1 MEGSTRYVNHSC
13 RPSCLQVGSGEPCIP
28 LGKAVFSETPDS
40 MFVVTH
46 TQVQN
51 KQGQQHYFASSAE
64 ATIIRIEYTV
74 GIPQVPWYQSRPSAY
89 DWHTSQNI
97 ETSAVD
103 ENGEVWRHFGPGAAI
118 SLSLAELLHLAGFDS
133 LDDINSLTGANFAPS
148 ATDAMAAGPMFR
160 LSGMQI
166 GINMDCGLR
175 STDTDQ
181 RKCIMSVSSTPHSWV
196 SSASASTDGTIH
208 ANHGVRVRLHITG
221 REYSFDVHSAFLN
234 IASMLVYFKLP
245 ETIVFLVALYFCGHV
260 SDVYRHIV
268 YRRFSLAKEA
278 GAMAMRLLEHEITFS
293 ELETLDDQHAGLG
306 YIDKASIACSLEHIL
321 SRRTHTLDNTEMR
334 QMVDFCVSKVSH
346 KFKGATQKFVS
357 ENRAQAFFSEICE
370 SLNTICQDLREAFG
384 FAHIKTDHASERVDV
399 DKFASACSSLEMISF
414 SDLVKLFDK
423 DRNMSVLE
431 SLFMPLEFKACV
443 LEQCSAEDFEER
455 VRHSKRQSSHALEKK
470 VLGMLHNVE
479 TLAIQ
484 LEMYERSHQKL
495 LDDIRT
501 LQTQLSG
508 QQEETHVSQA
518 ILTGLREHV
527 SFPGSANFNNLRCP
541 DSDSGVTV
549 VQKIPAFQQPVW
561 NTDTAQGM
569 LSF

>member
-1 MEGSTRYVNHSC
+1 VKLLLMIKFPVYVKLENARLQVLSGCLNVILLVCTIGHFVFFGAWEKAHKIQGTGNLQALQYQNLTKLLRFGKSKAADQFCFPGYADYWADMEGSTRYVNHSC
-13 RPSCLQVGSGEPCIP
+13 RPSCLQVGSGEPFIP

-89 DWHTSQNI
+89 DWHTSQNV
-97 ETSAVD
+97 ETSAVY

-133 LDDINSLTGANFAPS
+133 LDDINSLAGANFAPS

-245 ETIVFLVALYFCGHV
+245 ETIVFLVALYFCGM
-260 SDVYRHIV
+260 
-268 YRRFSLAKEA
+268 SLMYT
-278 GAMAMRLLEHEITFS
+278 G
-293 ELETLDDQHAGLG
+293 TLF
-306 YIDKASIACSLEHIL
+306 IDASAL
-321 SRRTHTLDNTEMR
+321 
-334 QMVDFCVSKVSH
+334 
-346 KFKGATQKFVS
+346 QKK
-357 ENRAQAFFSEICE
+357 RAQWQCDC
-370 SLNTICQDLREAFG
+370 LNM
-384 FAHIKTDHASERVDV
+384 K
-399 DKFASACSSLEMISF
+399 
-414 SDLVKLFDK
+414 
-423 DRNMSVLE
+423 
-431 SLFMPLEFKACV
+431 SLF
-443 LEQCSAEDFEER
+443 
-455 VRHSKRQSSHALEKK
+455 
-470 VLGMLHNVE
+470 
-479 TLAIQ
+479 
-484 LEMYERSHQKL
+484 
-495 LDDIRT
+495 
-501 LQTQLSG
+501 LSWR
-508 QQEETHVSQA
+508 
-518 ILTGLREHV
+518 L
-527 SFPGSANFNNLRCP
+527 
-541 DSDSGVTV
+541 
-549 VQKIPAFQQPVW
+549 
-561 NTDTAQGM
+561 
-569 LSF
+569 